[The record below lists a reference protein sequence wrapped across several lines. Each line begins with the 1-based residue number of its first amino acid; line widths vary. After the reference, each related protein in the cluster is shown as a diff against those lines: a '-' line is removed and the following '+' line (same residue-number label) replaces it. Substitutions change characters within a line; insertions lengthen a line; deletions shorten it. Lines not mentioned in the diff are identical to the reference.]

1 MNPTQSLV
9 SQPQYD
15 QLSVNYLGSAGQQ
28 RFIVLLCLNC
38 LCANLAYGLQE
49 LNKTYLLTYRLPSQ
63 FPRQP
68 ASPPRN
74 HVEARTAHKCL

>member
-49 LNKTYLLTYRLPSQ
+49 LNKTYLLTYRLPSSVSTPARLTTPE
-63 FPRQP
+63 PRGGQN
-68 ASPPRN
+68 SS
-74 HVEARTAHKCL
+74 